1 MAMEDKP
8 YPEYSLLLA
17 VQTCFVVKMSYNN
30 SQSQYGYGNYPAG
43 YPSEHSGYGYGG
55 QASTPG
61 SIPGFPTSVAAQP
74 APVTATQTYG
84 QYREARRSA
93 AQSAVQ
99 SADRAADQADQLLGL
114 VAAAAR
120 PARPGSY
127 PRPAQPGYPT
137 SNQGDQNQRP
147 DRDDVPYKPGE
158 GDWECN
164 ICKKLNFRKRTE
176 CFGCCLPRDRE
187 LDFQQDNRRDGDWNC
202 LKCGAN
208 NISRRTFCFKPE
220 CKAPKPREE
229 RGSYRGD
236 RRDSGGPHPGDQ
248 RQFGQAQPPQST
260 VNYSGYSGQNTNYP
274 SPTQS
279 SRPGGQ
285 IIKRSANDNYRA
297 SLASGRNSG
306 GNSNN
311 APLGSVE
318 NRGQKR
324 SLGSGES
331 NYRSGKGS
339 SRSFG
344 DDFGPRKPRFS
355 SYENWGKDD
364 DLIKVEPT
372 LIDKKFNFWNLPKS
386 ARILLVSNVPPEIA
400 KPNPIFHLF
409 SFYGDVVRVKILP
422 HKTPDVALVE
432 FETAT
437 QACIARNHLDQ
448 VQMKDHK
455 LVVSFSRFGE
465 IRASPGDEGLMEEFT
480 GPDFDILHRF
490 SKEDL
495 SIVNLKRISGPRN
508 CLHINNIPQG
518 TNLDQVKALF
528 ENKGVPVQDM
538 IAIKKQK
545 SSGKIKQ
552 SAAVVFIQVANT
564 SDALIA
570 MALVGGSMASKDIP
584 AGLRVSFTES
594 NISAE
599 RKKS

>member
-248 RQFGQAQPPQST
+248 RHFGQAQPPMQSPQST
-260 VNYSGYSGQNTNYP
+260 VNYSSYSGQNTNYP
-274 SPTQS
+274 SPIQS

-285 IIKRSANDNYRA
+285 IVKRSANDNYRA
-297 SLASGRNSG
+297 SLAPGRNSS

-344 DDFGPRKPRFS
+344 DNLGPRKPRFS

-465 IRASPGDEGLMEEFT
+465 IRASPGDEGLME
-480 GPDFDILHRF
+480 DI
-490 SKEDL
+490 
-495 SIVNLKRISGPRN
+495 
-508 CLHINNIPQG
+508 
-518 TNLDQVKALF
+518 
-528 ENKGVPVQDM
+528 
-538 IAIKKQK
+538 
-545 SSGKIKQ
+545 KIR
-552 SAAVVFIQVANT
+552 SCEI
-564 SDALIA
+564 
-570 MALVGGSMASKDIP
+570 
-584 AGLRVSFTES
+584 
-594 NISAE
+594 
-599 RKKS
+599 

>member
-1 MAMEDKP
+1 MA
-8 YPEYSLLLA
+8 
-17 VQTCFVVKMSYNN
+17 YNN
-30 SQSQYGYGNYPAG
+30 SQSQYGYGNYPEG
-43 YPSEHSGYGYGG
+43 YPSTNSGYGYGG

-61 SIPGFPTSVAAQP
+61 LTPVAIQP
-74 APVTATQTYG
+74 ATVTATQTYG
-84 QYREARRSA
+84 QYRQAQSA
-93 AQSAVQ
+93 QAGQYQQQPSVHSAVQSAVQ
-99 SADRAADQADQLLGL
+99 SAAQSADQADQLLGL
-114 VAAAAR
+114 LAAAAR
-120 PARPGSY
+120 PAQPGSY
-127 PRPAQPGYPT
+127 PGYPT
-137 SNQGDQNQRP
+137 SSQ
-147 DRDDVPYKPGE
+147 
-158 GDWECN
+158 
-164 ICKKLNFRKRTE
+164 
-176 CFGCCLPRDRE
+176 
-187 LDFQQDNRRDGDWNC
+187 
-202 LKCGAN
+202 AN
-208 NISRRTFCFKPE
+208 N
-220 CKAPKPREE
+220 
-229 RGSYRGD
+229 
-236 RRDSGGPHPGDQ
+236 
-248 RQFGQAQPPQST
+248 
-260 VNYSGYSGQNTNYP
+260 SGYSGQNTSVSNYP
-274 SPTQS
+274 FPTQS

-285 IIKRSANDNYRA
+285 IIKRSANDNYAA
-297 SLASGRNSG
+297 SLAPALARAPGGGYSNSS

-318 NRGQKR
+318 NRVQKR
-324 SLGSGES
+324 GLGSGES
-331 NYRSGKGS
+331 NYRSGGGS

-344 DDFGPRKPRFS
+344 DDFGPKKPRFS

-364 DLIKVEPT
+364 ELIKVEPT

-400 KPNPIFHLF
+400 KPKSLFHLF

-465 IRASPGDEGLMEEFT
+465 IRASPGDEGLMEDFT

-538 IAIKKQK
+538 IAIRKKREK
-545 SSGKIKQ
+545 SSAK
-552 SAAVVFIQVANT
+552 SVSSSAVVFIQVANT

-570 MALVGGSMASKDIP
+570 MALVGGSLASKDVP
-584 AGLRVSFTES
+584 AGLRVSFTEA

-599 RKKS
+599 RKKVEENKEMEVAGNNEPLY

>member
-1 MAMEDKP
+1 
-8 YPEYSLLLA
+8 

-61 SIPGFPTSVAAQP
+61 SIPGFPTPQP

-84 QYREARRSA
+84 QYRQAQSV
-93 AQSAVQ
+93 AQSADQ
-99 SADRAADQADQLLGL
+99 SAARPADQANQLLGL
-114 VAAAAR
+114 LAAASCQQSR
-120 PARPGSY
+120 PAQPGSY
-127 PRPAQPGYPT
+127 PGYPT
-137 SNQGDQNQRP
+137 SNQ
-147 DRDDVPYKPGE
+147 
-158 GDWECN
+158 
-164 ICKKLNFRKRTE
+164 
-176 CFGCCLPRDRE
+176 
-187 LDFQQDNRRDGDWNC
+187 
-202 LKCGAN
+202 
-208 NISRRTFCFKPE
+208 
-220 CKAPKPREE
+220 
-229 RGSYRGD
+229 
-236 RRDSGGPHPGDQ
+236 
-248 RQFGQAQPPQST
+248 
-260 VNYSGYSGQNTNYP
+260 VNYSGYSGQNTNYS
-274 SPTQS
+274 SPTQT
-279 SRPGGQ
+279 SRPGGEA
-285 IIKRSANDNYRA
+285 IKRSANDNYQASLAPRGQSFKRSENDNYRA
-297 SLASGRNSG
+297 SLAPRRNSS

-344 DDFGPRKPRFS
+344 DFGPKKPRFS

-400 KPNPIFHLF
+400 KPNPLFHLF

-465 IRASPGDEGLMEEFT
+465 IRASPGDEGVMEDFT
-480 GPDFDILHRF
+480 GPDFDILRRF

-495 SIVNLKRISGPRN
+495 SIVNLKRISGPKN

-538 IAIKKQK
+538 IAIKRKK
-545 SSGKIKQ
+545 SSGKIKI
-552 SAAVVFIQVANT
+552 SAAVVFLQVANT

-599 RKKS
+599 RKKVEENKKMEVAGNNEPLN

>member
-1 MAMEDKP
+1 
-8 YPEYSLLLA
+8 
-17 VQTCFVVKMSYNN
+17 MSYNN

-43 YPSEHSGYGYGG
+43 YPNANSGYGYGG

-61 SIPGFPTSVAAQP
+61 STPVTTQP
-74 APVTATQTYG
+74 ATVTATQTYG
-84 QYREARRSA
+84 QYRQAQSAQAGQYQQQPSAVQSA
-93 AQSAVQ
+93 AQSAGQ
-99 SADRAADQADQLLGL
+99 SAGQANQLLGL
-114 VAAAAR
+114 LAAAAR
-120 PARPGSY
+120 PAQPGSY
-127 PRPAQPGYPT
+127 PGYPT
-137 SNQGDQNQRP
+137 SSQ
-147 DRDDVPYKPGE
+147 
-158 GDWECN
+158 
-164 ICKKLNFRKRTE
+164 T
-176 CFGCCLPRDRE
+176 
-187 LDFQQDNRRDGDWNC
+187 
-202 LKCGAN
+202 
-208 NISRRTFCFKPE
+208 
-220 CKAPKPREE
+220 
-229 RGSYRGD
+229 
-236 RRDSGGPHPGDQ
+236 
-248 RQFGQAQPPQST
+248 
-260 VNYSGYSGQNTNYP
+260 NYSAYSGQNTSYP

-279 SRPGGQ
+279 SRPEGQNIKRSVNDNYQASLAPGAQ
-285 IIKRSANDNYRA
+285 IIKRSASDNYRA
-297 SLASGRNSG
+297 SLAPGRNSG

-324 SLGSGES
+324 GLGSGES
-331 NYRSGKGS
+331 NYRSGGGS

-364 DLIKVEPT
+364 ELIKVEPT

-400 KPNPIFHLF
+400 KPKPLFHLF

-465 IRASPGDEGLMEEFT
+465 IRASPGDEGLMEDFT

-538 IAIKKQK
+538 IAILKKKEK
-545 SSGKIKQ
+545 SSAK
-552 SAAVVFIQVANT
+552 SVSSSAVVFIQVANT

-570 MALVGGSMASKDIP
+570 MALVGGSLASKDVP
-584 AGLRVSFTES
+584 AGLRVSFTEA

-599 RKKS
+599 RKKVEENKEMEVAGNNEPLY